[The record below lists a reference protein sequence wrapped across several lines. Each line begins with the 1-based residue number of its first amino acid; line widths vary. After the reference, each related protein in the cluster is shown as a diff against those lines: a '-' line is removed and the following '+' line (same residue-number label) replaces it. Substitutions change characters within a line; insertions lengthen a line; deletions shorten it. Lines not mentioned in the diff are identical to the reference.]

1 MNVKL
6 RNVNSPTQHEV
17 SIGDIELYFSYET
30 CVGFY
35 APGEGMVISE
45 NMWSTTTGKHLNYWQ
60 SDKSMRVKHDVFKEK
75 LEAVLAKISV
85 EQSKT

>member
-45 NMWSTTTGKHLNYWQ
+45 NMWSTDHRQ
-60 SDKSMRVKHDVFKEK
+60 A
-75 LEAVLAKISV
+75 LELLAV
-85 EQSKT
+85 